1 MSVLPVAAMAFDRA
15 AAGLEA
21 LHGLLRVRPDRM
33 RWRMAGAADVRSART
48 ARTARTAR
56 GLAGKHGKIVDG
68 A

>member
-1 MSVLPVAAMAFDRA
+1 MTVLPVAAMAFDRA

-21 LHGLLRVRPDRM
+21 LHGLLQARPDRM

-48 ARTARTAR
+48 ARTAR

>member
-1 MSVLPVAAMAFDRA
+1 MTVLPVAAMAFDRA

-21 LHGLLRVRPDRM
+21 LHDQLQARPDRM

-48 ARTARTAR
+48 ARTAR